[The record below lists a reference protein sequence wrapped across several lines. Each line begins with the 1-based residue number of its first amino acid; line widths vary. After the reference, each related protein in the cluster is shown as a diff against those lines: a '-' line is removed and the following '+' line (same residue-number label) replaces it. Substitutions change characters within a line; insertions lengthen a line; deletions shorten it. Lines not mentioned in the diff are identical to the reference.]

1 MCILYRGRE
10 HLQSGK
16 PIKKRSLG
24 VKMESRW
31 HQTLSI
37 NYIIYEKGFFFVLL
51 FRSSELRGTLR
62 GSKEISYPSTPDRE
76 RDGAAQ
82 AEVCPYLY
90 TALAQAINVIMVQS
104 SPTQRFD
111 LRGLGLYVTC
121 YVLPLL

>member
-1 MCILYRGRE
+1 MA
-10 HLQSGK
+10 
-16 PIKKRSLG
+16 PN
-24 VKMESRW
+24 
-31 HQTLSI
+31 SI
-37 NYIIYEKGFFFVLL
+37 NKLYH
-51 FRSSELRGTLR
+51 LRGTLR
-62 GSKEISYPSTPDRE
+62 GSKSLLFPERERERE

-90 TALAQAINVIMVQS
+90 TGLAQAINVIMVQS

>member
-1 MCILYRGRE
+1 MA
-10 HLQSGK
+10 
-16 PIKKRSLG
+16 
-24 VKMESRW
+24 
-31 HQTLSI
+31 TTSI
-37 NYIIYEKGFFFVLL
+37 NKLYH
-51 FRSSELRGTLR
+51 LRGTLR
-62 GSKEISYPSTPDRE
+62 GSKSLLFPERERE

-104 SPTQRFD
+104 SLTQRFD

>member
-1 MCILYRGRE
+1 
-10 HLQSGK
+10 
-16 PIKKRSLG
+16 
-24 VKMESRW
+24 MESRW
-31 HQTLSI
+31 HQTPSI
-37 NYIIYEKGFFFVLL
+37 NYIIYEKAFFLP
-51 FRSSELRGTLR
+51 RSSELRGTPR

-90 TALAQAINVIMVQS
+90 TGLAQAINVIMVQR

-111 LRGLGLYVTC
+111 LRGRGLYVTC